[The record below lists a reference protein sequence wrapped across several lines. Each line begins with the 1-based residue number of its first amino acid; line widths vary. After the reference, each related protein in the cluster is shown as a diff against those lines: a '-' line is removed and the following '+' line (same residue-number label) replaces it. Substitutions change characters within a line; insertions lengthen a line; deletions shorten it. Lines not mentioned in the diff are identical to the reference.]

1 MSTAETGDAGFT
13 RQAMDSAKAVVASAM
28 AEEAEQL
35 QLDVSPTPEDIAE
48 AREKLGA
55 AAGNLSVL
63 REARE
68 IRRGRPPGAKNKRTD
83 DFTKWLLSFGSH
95 PARTLM
101 EVASAPP
108 EVLIENSKRKVTRM
122 SKSGNL
128 VEYYETMSYSEA
140 NALRLRAAEALMPYF
155 ESKKPVAIDATIRGV
170 RVVEE
175 IGGPPDRLQ
184 QAIEGD
190 FVRVMRDIDGE
201 EAA

>member
-68 IRRGRPPGAKNKRTD
+68 IRRGRPPGAKKD
-83 DFTKWLLSFGSH
+83 
-95 PARTLM
+95 
-101 EVASAPP
+101 
-108 EVLIENSKRKVTRM
+108 RK
-122 SKSGNL
+122 S
-128 VEYYETMSYSEA
+128 
-140 NALRLRAAEALMPYF
+140 
-155 ESKKPVAIDATIRGV
+155 
-170 RVVEE
+170 VV
-175 IGGPPDRLQ
+175 
-184 QAIEGD
+184 
-190 FVRVMRDIDGE
+190 
-201 EAA
+201 